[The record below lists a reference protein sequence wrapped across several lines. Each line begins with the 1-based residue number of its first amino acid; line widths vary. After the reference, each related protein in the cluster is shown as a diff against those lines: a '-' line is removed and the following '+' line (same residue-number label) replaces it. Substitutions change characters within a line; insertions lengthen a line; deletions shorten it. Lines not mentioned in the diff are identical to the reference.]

1 MTGRAPQA
9 ALLFD
14 LDGTLIDTDH
24 LHFAVFRD
32 LLAEAGHAIDPRFY
46 LDAIHGQ
53 MNAAIFS
60 RLMPDADPVAM
71 SNRKEAAFRDRLSGS
86 VPPMAGAVDLLARAR
101 AQGWGLAVVTNAPR
115 ANAAAM
121 LNAIGLTDAFD
132 TLVIGEECTAG
143 KPDPAPYA
151 TAMARLGVP
160 PADCIAFEDSPSGIR
175 SARAAGAMT
184 IGVRSALTDAALR
197 AAGAHAS
204 VADFTDPA
212 LPPLLAHLRAA

>member
-1 MTGRAPQA
+1 MTGATFPA

-32 LLAEAGHAIDPRFY
+32 LLAEAGHAIDQRFY
-46 LDAIHGQ
+46 LEEIHGQ
-53 MNAAIFS
+53 MNAAIFA
-60 RLMPDADPVAM
+60 RLMPGTDPEVM
-71 SNRKEAAFRDRLSGS
+71 SDRKEAAFRDRLAGS
-86 VPPMAGAVDLLARAR
+86 VPPMAGAPDLLAQARAR
-101 AQGWGLAVVTNAPR
+101 GWGLAVVTNAPR

-121 LNAIGLTDAFD
+121 LSAIGLADAFD

-151 TAMARLGVP
+151 TAMARLGVT

-175 SARAAGAMT
+175 SSRAAGALT
-184 IGVRSALTDAALR
+184 IGIRSALDDAALR

-204 VADFTDPA
+204 LADFTDPA
-212 LPPLLAHLRAA
+212 LPPLLAGLRAA